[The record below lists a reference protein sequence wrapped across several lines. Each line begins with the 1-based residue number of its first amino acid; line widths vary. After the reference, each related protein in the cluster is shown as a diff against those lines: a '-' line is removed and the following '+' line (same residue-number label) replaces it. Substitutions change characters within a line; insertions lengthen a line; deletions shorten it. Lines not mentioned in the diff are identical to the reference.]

1 LGKGIYNI
9 RSTNALLFVDK
20 WVYNYAM
27 LDVFSVCSYWAGDYK
42 TALEC
47 AKILLR
53 EKKMPE
59 HYIQRIKDNMK
70 FCVDKLNKN

>member
-1 LGKGIYNI
+1 
-9 RSTNALLFVDK
+9 
-20 WVYNYAM
+20 M
-27 LDVFSVCSYWAGDYK
+27 LCSMFFSVCSYWAGDYK